1 MSFTHGLDE
10 NDPLGGVA
18 ELLAAPDLMVVNL
31 ETTIAEPEVG
41 SPLDKTYIFKSP
53 PRSVDLLRAAG
64 VDAVSLANNH
74 TLDYRREG
82 LLRTIQLLDE
92 GGITHVGAGLDA
104 DMAYAPRVLDVGD
117 WRVALVGFTHVEC
130 GWVADDLTRWPE
142 AAWACP
148 GFEQR
153 TVTAVDQ
160 ANRRADVVVV
170 LVHWGIE
177 RDHCPQPYQR
187 ELAADWIEAG
197 ADLVIGSHPHVLQ
210 SVEQIGGAWVVHS
223 TGNFAFPSARGATA
237 ETALFT
243 LTFDGPESRL
253 RAIPMLGPGGRLRP
267 AGPGETARI
276 LELLSRISFGVTFD
290 EYGEAIPADP
300 GGDCGPGLGG

>member
-223 TGNFAFPSARGATA
+223 TGNFAFPSARGPSARSAFFTATVSESGIA
-237 ETALFT
+237 LQATPVEIVAGRPHPMTADGAGAMLAD
-243 LTFDGPESRL
+243 LTSW
-253 RAIPMLGPGGRLRP
+253 
-267 AGPGETARI
+267 
-276 LELLSRISFGVTFD
+276 SFGWAFD
-290 EYGEAIPADP
+290 DAGNPSATVEVGSCDT
-300 GGDCGPGLGG
+300 